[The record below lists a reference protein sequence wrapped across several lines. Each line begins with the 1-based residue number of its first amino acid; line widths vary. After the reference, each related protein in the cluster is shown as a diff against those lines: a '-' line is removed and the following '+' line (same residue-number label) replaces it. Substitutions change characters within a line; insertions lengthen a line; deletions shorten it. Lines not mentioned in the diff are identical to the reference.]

1 MLDELCIN
9 QEGAV
14 DVSRPV
20 SVVPDTYNANQIQI
34 LEGLDAV
41 RRRPGMYIGSTDYR
55 GQHHLLW
62 EIVDNSIDEFMAG
75 FGDRITVTI
84 NQDNS
89 ITVTDYGRGIPVD
102 KHRTGRSGLEVA
114 LTVLHAGGKFGSGG
128 YKVSGGLH
136 GVGVSVVNALSSR
149 LVAEV
154 RRNGA
159 IYRQEFE
166 VGKPLDEVRRVG
178 RATDTGTTI
187 TFWPDQKVFG
197 AVEWKLDLI
206 HARLRESCYLNPGLT
221 AQIVD
226 ARSEPVG
233 TYSFYFEGGITSYV
247 RHLNANRSVL
257 HQPISI
263 SRTVGTT
270 QVDIALQYNDGF
282 NEAVFAYA
290 NNIHTV
296 DGGTHLTGFRSAL
309 TRVLNDLGRKVG
321 VLKDRDASLSGDDV
335 REGLS
340 AVISVRL
347 IEPEFEGQTKT
358 KLGNAEVRSQV
369 DATLAEALGAHYER
383 SPNDIKKIV
392 EKCWLSARA
401 REAARKARDQIVR
414 KDPLAVSTLPGK
426 LADCQERDAEKCEL
440 FVVEGDSAGGSAKQG
455 RDRRF
460 QAVLPLRGKILNVE
474 KSVEKMLDSEAIR
487 SLVTALGAGI
497 GHGFDSNKLR
507 YGRLILMTDADVDGA
522 HIATLLLTLVFRH
535 MPQLITGGRL
545 YLAQPPLYRIRFGK
559 ETHWVYNEAQRAAL
573 VKRAGKQK
581 VDIQRYKGLGEMTP
595 EQLWETTMNPAA
607 RTLLKV
613 TAEDLV
619 RLDETFSMLMGSA
632 VPPRKKFIETHAH
645 AVRNLDV

>member
-1 MLDELCIN
+1 M
-9 QEGAV
+9 
-14 DVSRPV
+14 
-20 SVVPDTYNANQIQI
+20 PDRYDADKIQI

-41 RRRPGMYIGSTDYR
+41 RRRPGMYIGSTDHR
-55 GQHHLLW
+55 GLHHLLW
-62 EIVDNSIDEFMAG
+62 EVVDNSVDEFMAG
-75 FGDRITVTI
+75 FGDRITITL
-84 NQDNS
+84 NDDGS
-89 ITVTDYGRGIPVD
+89 ATVTDYGRGIPVD
-102 KHRTGRSGLEVA
+102 RHKSGRSGLEVA
-114 LTVLHAGGKFGSGG
+114 LTVLHAGGKFGSGS

-159 IYRQEFE
+159 VYRQEYE
-166 VGKPLDEVRRVG
+166 AGRPLAEVRRSG
-178 RATDTGTTI
+178 RAENTGTTI
-187 TFWPDQKVFG
+187 TFWPERKVFG
-197 AVEWKLDLI
+197 QIDWRQELI
-206 HARLRESCYLNPGLT
+206 HARMRECCYLNPGLT

-226 ARSEPVG
+226 ARQDPVS

-247 RHLNANRSVL
+247 RHLNANRTVL
-257 HQPISI
+257 HPPIS
-263 SRTVGTT
+263 VGKLAGTT
-270 QVDIALQYNDGF
+270 QIDIALQYNDGF

-296 DGGTHLTGFRSAL
+296 DGGTHLTGFRAAL
-309 TRVLNDLGRKVG
+309 TRVLNDLGRKLG
-321 VLKDRDASLSGDDV
+321 VLKDANLTGDDV

-347 IEPEFEGQTKT
+347 LEPEFEGQTKT

-369 DATLAEALGAHYER
+369 DAALAEGLTAHFER
-383 SPNDIKKIV
+383 SPNDIKRII

-401 REAARKARDQIVR
+401 REAARKARDLVVR

-426 LADCQERDAEKCEL
+426 LADCQERDPEKCEL

-460 QAVLPLRGKILNVE
+460 QAILPLRGKILNVE
-474 KSVEKMLDSEAIR
+474 RTSVEHMLESEAIR

-497 GHGFDSNKLR
+497 GHSFDIAKLR

-522 HIATLLLTLVFRH
+522 HIATLLLTLIFRH
-535 MPQLITGGRL
+535 MPQMISSGRL
-545 YLAQPPLYRIRFGK
+545 YMAQPPLYRIRFGK
-559 ETHWVYNEAQRAAL
+559 EAHWVYSDAQRAAL
-573 VKRAGKQK
+573 VRKAGRQR
-581 VDIQRYKGLGEMTP
+581 VEIQRYKGLGEMTA
-595 EQLWETTMNPAA
+595 EQLWTTTMNPAT

-619 RLDETFSMLMGSA
+619 RLDETFTMLMGSA